1 LIRLRILTFFLFF
14 IFCYNASAT
23 SIAVVN
29 IQNLIDK
36 NNTYIEIIKLIEA
49 DQEKHLEFFK
59 TKENKIEELLNEIN
73 DTKLLLDEFE
83 INEKID
89 NYNQELNNFTIQIE
103 DFNEHYQNQIINIR
117 ENILKQIIVLLENYA
132 KKTNVDLILDSSSYL
147 IASNSLNITDD
158 IEIQLNEVIME
169 IEFESFEKN

>member
-1 LIRLRILTFFLFF
+1 MGI
-14 IFCYNASAT
+14 
-23 SIAVVN
+23 
-29 IQNLIDK
+29 
-36 NNTYIEIIKLIEA
+36 
-49 DQEKHLEFFK
+49 FK

-73 DTKLLLDEFE
+73 DTKLLLDEVE

-117 ENILKQIIVLLENYA
+117 EKILKQIIVLLENYA

>member
-1 LIRLRILTFFLFF
+1 MIRLKILFFFF
-14 IFCYNASAT
+14 IFIFSYNANAT
-23 SIAVVN
+23 NIAVVN
-29 IQNLIDK
+29 IQNLIDN
-36 NNTYIEIIKLIEA
+36 NNTYVEMIKLVEA

-59 TKENKIEELLNEIN
+59 SKENKIEELLNEIN
-73 DTKLLLDEFE
+73 ESKLLLEEIE
-83 INEKID
+83 INERIN
-89 NYNQELNNFTIQIE
+89 NYNQELNNFTTLIE

-117 ENILKQIIVLLENYA
+117 EEILKQIIVLLENYA

-158 IEIQLNEVIME
+158 IEIQLNKVIME